1 MLTKIFKDKTAR
13 ETARANIGI
22 SKPLRI
28 KDGDRSCDQHIL
40 QQTVDIVRK
49 TAEKPKL
56 PHIKLASSQTLA
68 FTAAAAV
75 RTTLS
80 VNKTLKVR
88 NGSIGSPRG
97 KLVSAIIAIVL
108 AAVFATAMSAHP
120 NQPQFAGVYG
130 WVAGGSAAPRYWSS
144 TRARP
149 VGRECRHPPQR
160 AGTWHNVGQLRVQ
173 RRTFAS
179 AAPSTATVAAPHNP
193 QRTVGSVGNPHT
205 CKCRPSKEGTSA
217 KPKGPFTAEAWM
229 LLSKASRISPTS
241 KRSSQLSYTP

>member
-1 MLTKIFKDKTAR
+1 MLTKIFKYKTAR
-13 ETARANIGI
+13 ESARANIGI
-22 SKPLRI
+22 SKLLRI

-40 QQTVDIVRK
+40 QQTVDIVRQ
-49 TAEKPKL
+49 TADKPKL
-56 PHIKLASSQTLA
+56 PHINLASSQTLG

-130 WVAGGSAAPRYWSS
+130 WVAGGSAAPPLLEQHQGA
-144 TRARP
+144 TRGP
-149 VGRECRHPPQR
+149 
-160 AGTWHNVGQLRVQ
+160 RV
-173 RRTFAS
+173 
-179 AAPSTATVAAPHNP
+179 
-193 QRTVGSVGNPHT
+193 
-205 CKCRPSKEGTSA
+205 
-217 KPKGPFTAEAWM
+217 
-229 LLSKASRISPTS
+229 PTS
-241 KRSSQLSYTP
+241 TPARKYLAQRGPASSPEEEISFCSTLHSNSRSSP